1 MKITVAKNGEYLGPY
16 TVEEIK
22 ELLLAGKIKNY
33 DWAWPEDASDW
44 VPVGSIVGG
53 GDSPSGVPPVEQ
65 NQSAGISFATSESA
79 NTDIQGIS
87 EQAVAGNCL
96 AAKKAQEEE
105 FPQNKQTAAVQ
116 EAATRIRVEHE
127 ATESR
132 EIEAGFSEIGTES
145 EQCEETQPV
154 WEHGHSFAHITDP
167 ARRRRAIQEE
177 RRYLQAIR
185 DDERKQERERRK
197 LEREM
202 EKENKE
208 QQASHN
214 RSLMASMCVYLSD
227 DGASQPVKFAVI
239 AGLIK
244 SGVLPEDTEVCF
256 VGTDRWVRAN
266 AL

>member
-22 ELLLAGKIKNY
+22 GLLLTGKIKAY

-44 VPVGSIVGG
+44 VPVGSLAGSC
-53 GDSPSGVPPVEQ
+53 DSPSCISSTGQ
-65 NQSAGISFATSESA
+65 NQNADISLATSEAA
-79 NTDIQGIS
+79 NTDIQNIS

-96 AAKKAQEEE
+96 AAEKAQAKGNL
-105 FPQNKQTAAVQ
+105 QNEQIAAAKEPTTRIQPEQ
-116 EAATRIRVEHE
+116 EATDCRKIDAE
-127 ATESR
+127 
-132 EIEAGFSEIGTES
+132 FSEVETES
-145 EQCEETQPV
+145 EGCEETRPA
-154 WEHGHSFAHITDP
+154 WEHGHSFAHISDP
-167 ARRRRAIQEE
+167 TRRRRAIQEE

-185 DDERKQERERRK
+185 EDERKQERERRK

-208 QQASHN
+208 QEASHN

>member
-1 MKITVAKNGEYLGPY
+1 MKITVAKNGEYLGPH

-22 ELLLAGKIKNY
+22 DLLQKGKIKGN

-44 VPVGSIVGG
+44 VPVGSIVEGG
-53 GDSPSGVPPVEQ
+53 NPPSKVPSVEQ
-65 NQSAGISFATSESA
+65 NQSADISLAITEAA
-79 NTDIQGIS
+79 NTDIQRTS
-87 EQAVAGNCL
+87 EQVLLGDCL
-96 AAKKAQEEE
+96 TAEKAQ
-105 FPQNKQTAAVQ
+105 PRSNLQNEQAAAGQ
-116 EAATRIRVEHE
+116 EAAIKIRVEQE
-127 ATESR
+127 AAKRRETEK
-132 EIEAGFSEIGTES
+132 EFSETGTES
-145 EQCEETQPV
+145 DQFEETRPA

-197 LEREM
+197 LEKEM
-202 EKENKE
+202 EEENKE
-208 QQASHN
+208 QRASRN

-227 DGASQPVKFAVI
+227 DGASQPVKFAVV

>member
-1 MKITVAKNGEYLGPY
+1 MIHLDTNFLIHALE
-16 TVEEIK
+16 
-22 ELLLAGKIKNY
+22 AGT
-33 DWAWPEDASDW
+33 
-44 VPVGSIVGG
+44 
-53 GDSPSGVPPVEQ
+53 SGVPSVEQ
-65 NQSAGISFATSESA
+65 NQNADIPFATSEAA
-79 NTDIQGIS
+79 NTDIQGSGQTIS
-87 EQAVAGNCL
+87 GDDSVGNEKTQAG
-96 AAKKAQEEE
+96 KKL
-105 FPQNKQTAAVQ
+105 QNDQPASVQ
-116 EAATRIRVEHE
+116 EAAGIRVEQE

-145 EQCEETQPV
+145 EQGEEPRPV

-177 RRYLQAIR
+177 RHYLQAIR

-197 LEREM
+197 LEKEM

-208 QQASHN
+208 QRASRN

-227 DGASQPVKFAVI
+227 DGASQPVKFAVVD
-239 AGLIK
+239 GLIK

-256 VGTDRWVRAN
+256 VGTDRWVRAD